1 MTQPMDPERQE
12 PPSTPASRSP
22 LRKLD
27 RIRDAVVR
35 SSQIG
40 KLKLDA
46 TLLRRE
52 RDRLI
57 QQLGEA
63 ALNLIMTSRLAVP
76 EEIAPLVKQIQTL
89 EGRIEADSRQM
100 ASILKEGL
108 EGG

>member
-1 MTQPMDPERQE
+1 MDPERQD
-12 PPSTPASRSP
+12 PAPAPATRSP

-57 QQLGEA
+57 QQLGES
-63 ALNLIMTSRLAVP
+63 ALNLIMTTRLSVP
-76 EEIAPLVKQIQTL
+76 EELAPLVKQIQTL
-89 EGRIEADSRQM
+89 ESRIEADSRQM
-100 ASILKEGL
+100 AAILKEGL